1 MKKILLLGG
10 SAQQVVAIET
20 AKKLGYY
27 TVLCDYLKD
36 NPGQFVADKFYLES
50 TTDREKILSIA
61 KAEAV
66 DGIIAYAS
74 DPAAPTAAYVAES
87 MGLPTNSYK
96 SVETLCNKEKFRAF
110 LNENGFNSPDSYWY
124 DNKDEAIKHSA
135 EFDYPV
141 MVKPVDS
148 SGSKGVS
155 IVKDENAILKAVE
168 VAFSFSR
175 SKRII
180 IEKYVEKCHDYL
192 IGGDIFISNGRVI
205 AWGLLNC
212 HRDNSVNPLVP
223 VGKSYPLC
231 LSNEQEKSVKKTVQD
246 IIAKLGLKFG
256 LINVELII
264 DKSGS
269 VWPIDIG
276 PRAGGNMIP
285 DLMGLIF
292 NADFVKMAVQAAMG
306 ITFDEAELRGSGC
319 FASHNLHC
327 SERGNFKEI
336 EFRDTLKKHIV
347 EEHMF
352 VKPND
357 EVYPFDFSSRLLGII
372 LMKFS
377 NKEEMFVTLNG
388 INDLYGVKLY

>member
-10 SAQQVVAIET
+10 SSQQVVAIET

-74 DPAAPTAAYVAES
+74 DPAAPTAAYVAEA
-87 MGLPTNSYK
+87 MGLPTNPYK

-110 LNENGFNSPDSYWY
+110 LKDNGFNSPSSYWY
-124 DNKDEAIKHSA
+124 DNKDNALKHTK

-155 IVKDENAILKAVE
+155 IVKDENGILKAVE

-192 IGGDIFISNGRVI
+192 IGGDVFISNGRVI

-212 HRDNSVNPLVP
+212 HRDSNVNPLVP

-231 LSNEQEKSVKKTVQD
+231 LNEEQKISVKKTIQD
-246 IIAKLGLKFG
+246 IIDKLSLKFG
-256 LINVELII
+256 LINVELVI
-264 DKSGS
+264 DKNGS

-306 ITFDEAELRGSGC
+306 ITFEVDELIGSGY

-327 SERGNFKEI
+327 ASKGLFKNI
-336 EFRDTLKKHIV
+336 EYSDVLKRHII
-347 EEHMF
+347 EEHIF
-352 VKPND
+352 VRPKE
-357 EVYPFDFSSRLLGII
+357 EVSPFDFSSRLLGIVF
-372 LMKFS
+372 MKFS
-377 NKEEMFVTLNG
+377 SKEEMLSILNG